1 MATTGQIPWPPPGT
15 THDRHRAGLTTAPG
29 QISMALDT
37 SCAYYQAVGRFVH
50 VWSVVAGS

>member
-1 MATTGQIPWPPPGT
+1 
-15 THDRHRAGLTTAPG
+15 
-29 QISMALDT
+29 MALDT

>member
-37 SCAYYQAVGRFVH
+37 SQKKA
-50 VWSVVAGS
+50 AGAKGGKAAARKK